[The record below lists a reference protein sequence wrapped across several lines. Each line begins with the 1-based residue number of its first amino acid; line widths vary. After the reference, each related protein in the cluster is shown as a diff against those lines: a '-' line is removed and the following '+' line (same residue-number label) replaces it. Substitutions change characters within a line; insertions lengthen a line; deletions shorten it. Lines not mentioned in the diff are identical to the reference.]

1 MTNMAAINIDIDDIR
16 GLELAAKAIGGV
28 TKKQLTPAVRKA
40 MKPVLQAARDA
51 APVDTGALKK
61 GIILKGERSKYPLKK
76 VFQVTMDRKKND
88 VFVKGLD
95 ANGDGK
101 RAYYP
106 ASQEFGFLKRDGSGK
121 VPGKHFLQ
129 KAAEQQ
135 EDQLPDVIVD
145 NLVSEIQK
153 EWTKKHG

>member
-1 MTNMAAINIDIDDIR
+1 MAAVDIDISDIR
-16 GLELAAKAIGGV
+16 DLELAAKAIGGV

-40 MKPVLQAARDA
+40 MKPMLQAAREG

-76 VFQVTMDRKKND
+76 VFQVTMDKKKND

-95 ANGDGK
+95 ADGEGE

-106 ASQEFGFLKRDGSGK
+106 ASQEYGFLKKDGSGK
-121 VPGKHFLQ
+121 VPGKHFLK

-135 EDQLPDVIVD
+135 EAQLPDAITD
-145 NLVSEIQK
+145 ELVGQIQK
-153 EWTKKHG
+153 EWVKKHG

>member
-1 MTNMAAINIDIDDIR
+1 MATINIDIDDIR

-28 TKKQLTPAVRKA
+28 TKKQLTPAVRKG
-40 MKPVLQAARDA
+40 MKPVLQAARDV

-61 GIILKGERSKYPLKK
+61 GIVLKGEKNKPPLKK
-76 VFQVTMDRKKND
+76 VFQVTMDKKKND
-88 VFVKGLD
+88 IFVKGLD
-95 ANGDGK
+95 ESGEGK

-106 ASQEFGFLKRDGSGK
+106 ASQEYGFLKKSGGK

-135 EDQLPDVIVD
+135 EDQLPDTIVD
-145 NLVSEIQK
+145 NLISEIQK

>member
-1 MTNMAAINIDIDDIR
+1 MPAVKIDTDDIR

-28 TKKQLTPAVRKA
+28 AKKQLTPAVRKA
-40 MKPVLQAARDA
+40 MKPVLQAAREA
-51 APVDTGALKK
+51 APVDTRALKR

-95 ANGDGK
+95 ADGGGK

-106 ASQEFGFLKRDGSGK
+106 ASQEYGFLKKSGGK

-135 EDQLPDVIVD
+135 EDQLPDTIVD
-145 NLVSEIQK
+145 NLISEIQK
-153 EWTKKHG
+153 EWTKKSG

>member
-1 MTNMAAINIDIDDIR
+1 MATVQMDTSDIK

-40 MKPVLQAARDA
+40 VKPMLQAARDA
-51 APVDTGALKK
+51 APIDTGALKK
-61 GIILKGERSKYPLKK
+61 GIVLKGERNRGLKK
-76 VFQVTMDRKKND
+76 VFQVTFDRKKND

-95 ANGDGK
+95 ADGHGK

-106 ASQEFGFLKRDGSGK
+106 ASQEYGFKKRNGAGK
-121 VPGKHFLQ
+121 VPGKHFLR

-135 EDQLPDVIVD
+135 EDKVPDAIID
-145 NLVSEIQK
+145 NLMSEIQK
-153 EWTKKHG
+153 EWVKKHNG

>member
-1 MTNMAAINIDIDDIR
+1 MIDVATIKIDTDDIR

-28 TKKQLTPAVRKA
+28 TKKQLTPSVRKA

-51 APVDTGALKK
+51 APVDTGTLKK
-61 GIILKGERSKYPLKK
+61 GIVLKGEKNKPPLKK
-76 VFQVTMDRKKND
+76 VFQVTMDKKKND

-95 ANGDGK
+95 ESGEGK

-106 ASQEFGFLKRDGSGK
+106 ASQEYGFLKKSGGK
-121 VPGKHFLQ
+121 VPGKHFLR

-135 EDQLPDVIVD
+135 EDQLPGAIVD
-145 NLVSEIQK
+145 NLISEIQK
-153 EWTKKHG
+153 EWVKKHG

>member
-1 MTNMAAINIDIDDIR
+1 MAAVDIDISDIR
-16 GLELAAKAIGGV
+16 DLELAAKAIGGV

-76 VFQVTMDRKKND
+76 VFQVTTDRKKND
-88 VFVKGLD
+88 VFVKGLN
-95 ANGDGK
+95 ADGEGE

-106 ASQEFGFLKRDGSGK
+106 ASQEYGFLKKSGGK
-121 VPGKHFLQ
+121 VPGKHFLK

-135 EDQLPDVIVD
+135 EAQLPDAITD
-145 NLVSEIQK
+145 ELVGQIQK
-153 EWTKKHG
+153 EWLKKHNG

>member
-1 MTNMAAINIDIDDIR
+1 MPAVDLDTRDIR
-16 GLELAAKAIGGV
+16 SLELAAKAIGGV

-61 GIILKGERSKYPLKK
+61 GIILKGERNKPPLKK
-76 VFQVTMDRKKND
+76 VFQVTMDKKKND
-88 VFVKGLD
+88 IFVKGLD
-95 ANGDGK
+95 ESGEGK

-106 ASQEFGFLKRDGSGK
+106 ASQEYGFKKKGGGK
-121 VPGKHFLQ
+121 VPGKHFLR

-135 EDQLPDVIVD
+135 EDQLPDTIVD
-145 NLVSEIQK
+145 NLISEIQK

>member
-1 MTNMAAINIDIDDIR
+1 MATINVDIDDIR

-28 TKKQLTPAVRKA
+28 TKKQMTPAVRKA

-51 APVDTGALKK
+51 APIDTGALKK
-61 GIILKGERSKYPLKK
+61 GIILKGEKNKPPLKK
-76 VFQVTMDRKKND
+76 VFQVTMDKKKND

-95 ANGDGK
+95 ADGEGK

-106 ASQEFGFLKRDGSGK
+106 ASQEYGFLKKNGGK

>member
-1 MTNMAAINIDIDDIR
+1 MTDMSAVEIDIRDIR
-16 GLELAAKAIGGV
+16 DLELAAKAIGGV

-40 MKPVLQAARDA
+40 MKPVLQAAREG

-76 VFQVTMDRKKND
+76 VFQVTMDKKKND

-95 ANGDGK
+95 ADGEGK

-106 ASQEFGFLKRDGSGK
+106 ASQEYGFLKKNGGK
-121 VPGKHFLQ
+121 VPGKHFLK

-135 EDQLPDVIVD
+135 EAQLPDAITD
-145 NLVSEIQK
+145 ELMGQIQK
-153 EWTKKHG
+153 EWVKKHDG

>member
-1 MTNMAAINIDIDDIR
+1 MIDVPAVDMDTRDIR
-16 GLELAAKAIGGV
+16 DLELAAKAIGGV

-40 MKPVLQAARDA
+40 MKPVLQAAREG

-61 GIILKGERSKYPLKK
+61 GIVLKGEKNKPPLKK
-76 VFQVTMDRKKND
+76 VFQVTMDKKKND

-95 ANGDGK
+95 ADGEGK

-106 ASQEFGFLKRDGSGK
+106 ASQEYGFLKKNGGK
-121 VPGKHFLQ
+121 VPGKHFLK

-135 EDQLPDVIVD
+135 EDQLPDAIVD
-145 NLVSEIQK
+145 SLMGEIQK
-153 EWTKKHG
+153 EWVKRHG

>member
-1 MTNMAAINIDIDDIR
+1 MAAVDLDISDIR
-16 GLELAAKAIGGV
+16 DLELAAKAIGGV

-61 GIILKGERSKYPLKK
+61 GVILKGEKNKPPLKK
-76 VFQVTMDRKKND
+76 VFEVTMDKKKND

-95 ANGDGK
+95 ADGEGK

-106 ASQEFGFLKRDGSGK
+106 ASQECGFLKKNGGK
-121 VPGKHFLQ
+121 VPGKHFLK

-135 EDQLPDVIVD
+135 EDNLPDAITD
-145 NLVSEIQK
+145 ELIGQIQK
-153 EWTKKHG
+153 EWVKKHG

>member
-1 MTNMAAINIDIDDIR
+1 MIDVATIDVNTKDIR
-16 GLELAAKAIGGV
+16 GLELAAKAVGGV

-61 GIILKGERSKYPLKK
+61 GIILKGEKNRAPLKK
-76 VFQVTMDRKKND
+76 VFQVTFDRKKNA

-95 ANGDGK
+95 ENGEGK

-106 ASQEFGFLKRDGSGK
+106 ASQEYGFLKRGGGK
-121 VPGKHFLQ
+121 VPGKHFLR
-129 KAAEQQ
+129 KAAEQE
-135 EDQLPDVIVD
+135 EDKLPDAIAEGLS
-145 NLVSEIQK
+145 NEI
-153 EWTKKHG
+153 KKTWEKQHG

>member
-1 MTNMAAINIDIDDIR
+1 MINVATINIDTDDIR
-16 GLELAAKAIGGV
+16 DLELAAKAIGGV

-40 MKPVLQAARDA
+40 MKPVLQAAREG

-61 GIILKGERSKYPLKK
+61 GIILRGERSKYPLKK
-76 VFQVTMDRKKND
+76 MFQVTFDRKKND
-88 VFVKGLD
+88 IFVKGLD
-95 ANGDGK
+95 ADGDGK

-106 ASQEFGFLKRDGSGK
+106 ASQEYGFKKKNGGK
-121 VPGKHFLQ
+121 VPGKHFLK

-135 EDQLPDVIVD
+135 EDQLPDTIVD
-145 NLVSEIQK
+145 NLISEIQK